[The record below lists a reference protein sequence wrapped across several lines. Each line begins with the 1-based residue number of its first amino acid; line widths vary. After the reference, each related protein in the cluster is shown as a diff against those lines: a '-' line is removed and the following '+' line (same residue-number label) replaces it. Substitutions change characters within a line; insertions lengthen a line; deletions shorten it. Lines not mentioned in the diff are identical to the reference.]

1 MAAPVLPSLTA
12 IQARKARLSLAA
24 FFRYSWHVLE
34 PPETPLVWNWHLQVV
49 CDHFQALLEG
59 RLAKNNLAVSIPPG
73 SSKSRIMAVA
83 MPAWWWIDHPSWRSI
98 FSSGNP
104 RVATRDSLNCR
115 TLIESDWYQSWFR
128 PSWKLASDQNVKM
141 LYKNTAG
148 GYRQAL
154 SSNAKVTGDRADFL
168 GMDDLLDAAEGESR
182 TARESITTWY
192 DQAFGSRLNNIR
204 TGKRAMIAQRL
215 HEGDPL
221 GHVMKSGDW
230 ELLSIAA
237 EYKAPKAPPPTED
250 NPNPVAPPKHVTSL
264 GWSDPRNEDDEL
276 LDPVRLP
283 AEVLAAEKRRL
294 GTRGYAAQYLQMPA
308 PAEGAIIKR
317 AWLQSYR
324 TPKGDDGQP
333 LAPTLLCKALGIT
346 QIVQGVDTAL
356 TTKTQ
361 SDNTADV
368 TIGVA
373 PSRYYILDVY
383 AEKVEAPVAK
393 RDIAMLQAKWGA
405 TAVVIEGGSAH
416 SGKAIV
422 QEFRRETTLPVI
434 EVTPSIDKVAA
445 MNVVAPTVEAM
456 TVYVPDDQPW
466 SADFIEWLCTFPA
479 GLHDDVPDAF
489 RLALGYIVTGGGGMG
504 MWEWMRRQA
513 DAAKSERP
521 TS

>member
-1 MAAPVLPSLTA
+1 MAASKLPSLEA

-24 FFRYSWHVLE
+24 FFRYSWHVIE
-34 PPETPLVWNWHLQVV
+34 PEGTPLVWNWHLQVV

-59 RLAKNNLAVSIPPG
+59 RLAKNNIAVSVPPG

-83 MPAWWWIDHPSWRSI
+83 LPAWWWIDHPSHRWM

-115 TLIESDWYQSWFR
+115 TLIESDWYRLWFKPKWR
-128 PSWKLASDQNVKM
+128 LAADQNVKM

-148 GYRQAL
+148 GFRQAL

-168 GMDDLLDAAEGESR
+168 GMDDLLDAAEAESR
-182 TARESITTWY
+182 NARDSINTWY
-192 DQAFGSRLNNIR
+192 DQAYGSRLNNIR

-215 HEGDPL
+215 HEADPV

-237 EYKAPKAPPPTED
+237 EYEPPRPPDPTEAE
-250 NPNPVAPPKHVTSL
+250 PNPVAPPKPRTSL
-264 GWSDPRNEDDEL
+264 GWSDPRNEAGEL
-276 LDPVRLP
+276 LDPIRLP
-283 AEVLAAEKRRL
+283 VDVLAAEKRRL
-294 GTRGYAAQYLQMPA
+294 GTRGYAAQYTQRPA

-324 TPKGDDGQP
+324 TPRDADGRP
-333 LAPTLLCKALGIT
+333 LAPALLCKALGIT

-356 TTKTQ
+356 TEKTQ
-361 SDNTADV
+361 SDHTADV

-373 PSRYYILDVY
+373 PSRYYVLDMY
-383 AEKVEAPVAK
+383 QEKVESPVAK
-393 RDIAMLQAKWGA
+393 RDIAMLAAKWNA
-405 TAVVIEGGSAH
+405 TAVVIEGGSSH

-422 QEFRRETTLPVI
+422 QEFRRETRLPVI
-434 EVTPSIDKVAA
+434 EVSPSMDKIAA

-456 TVYVPDDQPW
+456 TVYIPDDQPW
-466 SADFIEWLCTFPA
+466 SVDFIHMLTTFPA
-479 GLHDDVPDAF
+479 AEHDDVPDAF
-489 RLALGYIVTGGGGMG
+489 RLALAYIVTGGGGMG
-504 MWEWMRRQA
+504 MWEWMRRQSEEA
-513 DAAKSERP
+513 KAARP
-521 TS
+521 TK